1 MTIIL
6 LSESNDHHQTPSYGT
21 MDFHSDSSLARKR
34 TIINDDDDSFD
45 MQNNNIQRKKN
56 GGSFMNNSNNNDS
69 PFSSSSK
76 NEQIALKKELGLMNG
91 VAIIV
96 GIIVGSGIFVSPRGV
111 LQEAGSVGFS
121 LIVWILCGVLSTIG
135 ALCYAELGTSI
146 PESGGDYVYIQKA
159 FGPLP
164 SFLFLW
170 VSILIIQPAGNAIA
184 AMTFANYILQSIY
197 PTCSPP
203 ANAVRL
209 IAAIV
214 IVLLIFIN
222 CFNVKWSTRVQDSF
236 TFAKIIAL
244 LIIIGCGV
252 MQFFNKDN
260 ANQIDQTLSYPNSF
274 ENTSTSPGHIALAF
288 YSGLFS
294 YAGWNYLNFVVEEL
308 RDPFRNLPRAIY
320 ISVPLVTLI
329 YLLANIAYFTVLTP
343 EEILTSNAVAV
354 TFGDRILGSFA
365 WIMPLSV
372 ALSTFGGLN
381 GGIFASSRLFF
392 VGARRGHL
400 PDSLAMINVKYFTP
414 MPSLVFLGLLSVLY
428 LTTTQVYVLINYA
441 TFVESSSILAS
452 IGALLYL
459 RYHEPER
466 ERPIKVHL
474 ALPILFFVICL
485 FLVLLPFYVS
495 PMEAGMGIIITLT
508 GIPVYM
514 LTIYW
519 KSKPRTYNR
528 FINGIT
534 IFIQK
539 LFYCVSED

>member
-1 MTIIL
+1 M
-6 LSESNDHHQTPSYGT
+6 
-21 MDFHSDSSLARKR
+21 
-34 TIINDDDDSFD
+34 
-45 MQNNNIQRKKN
+45 
-56 GGSFMNNSNNNDS
+56 
-69 PFSSSSK
+69 
-76 NEQIALKKELGLMNG
+76 
-91 VAIIV
+91 
-96 GIIVGSGIFVSPRGV
+96 
-111 LQEAGSVGFS
+111 
-121 LIVWILCGVLSTIG
+121 
-135 ALCYAELGTSI
+135 
-146 PESGGDYVYIQKA
+146 
-159 FGPLP
+159 
-164 SFLFLW
+164 
-170 VSILIIQPAGNAIA
+170 
-184 AMTFANYILQSIY
+184 
-197 PTCSPP
+197 
-203 ANAVRL
+203 
-209 IAAIV
+209 
-214 IVLLIFIN
+214 
-222 CFNVKWSTRVQDSF
+222 
-236 TFAKIIAL
+236 
-244 LIIIGCGV
+244 
-252 MQFFNKDN
+252 
-260 ANQIDQTLSYPNSF
+260 
-274 ENTSTSPGHIALAF
+274 
-288 YSGLFS
+288 
-294 YAGWNYLNFVVEEL
+294 NFVVEEL

-528 FINGIT
+528 FI
-534 IFIQK
+534 
-539 LFYCVSED
+539 SE

>member
-1 MTIIL
+1 M
-6 LSESNDHHQTPSYGT
+6 
-21 MDFHSDSSLARKR
+21 
-34 TIINDDDDSFD
+34 
-45 MQNNNIQRKKN
+45 
-56 GGSFMNNSNNNDS
+56 
-69 PFSSSSK
+69 
-76 NEQIALKKELGLMNG
+76 
-91 VAIIV
+91 
-96 GIIVGSGIFVSPRGV
+96 
-111 LQEAGSVGFS
+111 
-121 LIVWILCGVLSTIG
+121 
-135 ALCYAELGTSI
+135 
-146 PESGGDYVYIQKA
+146 
-159 FGPLP
+159 
-164 SFLFLW
+164 
-170 VSILIIQPAGNAIA
+170 
-184 AMTFANYILQSIY
+184 
-197 PTCSPP
+197 
-203 ANAVRL
+203 
-209 IAAIV
+209 
-214 IVLLIFIN
+214 
-222 CFNVKWSTRVQDSF
+222 
-236 TFAKIIAL
+236 
-244 LIIIGCGV
+244 
-252 MQFFNKDN
+252 
-260 ANQIDQTLSYPNSF
+260 
-274 ENTSTSPGHIALAF
+274 
-288 YSGLFS
+288 
-294 YAGWNYLNFVVEEL
+294 EEL

-528 FINGIT
+528 FI
-534 IFIQK
+534 
-539 LFYCVSED
+539 SE

>member
-1 MTIIL
+1 M
-6 LSESNDHHQTPSYGT
+6 
-21 MDFHSDSSLARKR
+21 
-34 TIINDDDDSFD
+34 
-45 MQNNNIQRKKN
+45 
-56 GGSFMNNSNNNDS
+56 
-69 PFSSSSK
+69 
-76 NEQIALKKELGLMNG
+76 
-91 VAIIV
+91 
-96 GIIVGSGIFVSPRGV
+96 
-111 LQEAGSVGFS
+111 
-121 LIVWILCGVLSTIG
+121 
-135 ALCYAELGTSI
+135 
-146 PESGGDYVYIQKA
+146 
-159 FGPLP
+159 
-164 SFLFLW
+164 
-170 VSILIIQPAGNAIA
+170 
-184 AMTFANYILQSIY
+184 
-197 PTCSPP
+197 
-203 ANAVRL
+203 
-209 IAAIV
+209 
-214 IVLLIFIN
+214 
-222 CFNVKWSTRVQDSF
+222 
-236 TFAKIIAL
+236 
-244 LIIIGCGV
+244 
-252 MQFFNKDN
+252 
-260 ANQIDQTLSYPNSF
+260 
-274 ENTSTSPGHIALAF
+274 
-288 YSGLFS
+288 
-294 YAGWNYLNFVVEEL
+294 NFVVEEL

-528 FINGIT
+528 FI
-534 IFIQK
+534 
-539 LFYCVSED
+539 SEY

>member
-1 MTIIL
+1 M
-6 LSESNDHHQTPSYGT
+6 
-21 MDFHSDSSLARKR
+21 
-34 TIINDDDDSFD
+34 
-45 MQNNNIQRKKN
+45 
-56 GGSFMNNSNNNDS
+56 
-69 PFSSSSK
+69 
-76 NEQIALKKELGLMNG
+76 
-91 VAIIV
+91 
-96 GIIVGSGIFVSPRGV
+96 
-111 LQEAGSVGFS
+111 
-121 LIVWILCGVLSTIG
+121 
-135 ALCYAELGTSI
+135 
-146 PESGGDYVYIQKA
+146 
-159 FGPLP
+159 
-164 SFLFLW
+164 
-170 VSILIIQPAGNAIA
+170 
-184 AMTFANYILQSIY
+184 
-197 PTCSPP
+197 
-203 ANAVRL
+203 
-209 IAAIV
+209 
-214 IVLLIFIN
+214 
-222 CFNVKWSTRVQDSF
+222 
-236 TFAKIIAL
+236 
-244 LIIIGCGV
+244 
-252 MQFFNKDN
+252 
-260 ANQIDQTLSYPNSF
+260 
-274 ENTSTSPGHIALAF
+274 
-288 YSGLFS
+288 
-294 YAGWNYLNFVVEEL
+294 NFVVEEL

-514 LTIYW
+514 LTIHW

-528 FINGIT
+528 FI
-534 IFIQK
+534 
-539 LFYCVSED
+539 SE